1 MTHPVLTANSGG
13 YERHRLRCW
22 AAGLLLLVFLS
33 VGFAAAFHL
42 PRIWDEGV
50 HVDQIRRFTRGD
62 WTLNEWLTTPPGYH
76 LLVAG
81 ISRIVGESALPR
93 WSGVNESSVPALR
106 SCSFILSMTL
116 LLVLFLLCRDVRDG
130 RASER
135 ILQIAFLPT
144 LFPLFFLIYTDAA
157 SMLFVALAL
166 LLHERRRYWLAGV
179 VGFLSVLVRQHNIV
193 WVGYLLVLLAIR
205 LHDVTPV
212 AAGGTAARRRMTRLY
227 GVARAVT
234 KRGATYILTIAAF
247 LAFVV
252 VNGGVAI
259 GDRDAHPFSAVHFSN
274 IYFALFITFVLFLP
288 LSLVQLGEIR
298 RLLYR
303 TRTLVGVAVF
313 VPFFL
318 YTFTPDHP
326 YNEIL
331 PFIHN
336 RLLTFF
342 SSSTAAKLL
351 MLIAVLVALLSL
363 CATPFRGQSKH
374 LLYAFSAMSLLP
386 VWHVEQRYY
395 LVPMVLFLLFRE
407 QRTLRFEWT
416 LVAYLG
422 ALAATLLAVIR
433 SGALGSPATWVFP

>member
-1 MTHPVLTANSGG
+1 MSSTAQPRSSKVTDPALTPNSGRD
-13 YERHRLRCW
+13 ERHRFRCW
-22 AAGLLLLVFLS
+22 AAGLLLFVFLS
-33 VGFAAAFHL
+33 VGLAAVVHL
-42 PRIWDEGV
+42 PRMADEAV
-50 HVDQIRRFTRGD
+50 HVDQIRTFTRGD

-76 LLVAG
+76 VLVAG
-81 ISRIVGESALPR
+81 ISRIVGRSA
-93 WSGVNESSVPALR
+93 VPALR
-106 SCSFILSMTL
+106 SYSFMLSIAL

-130 RASER
+130 RTPER

-144 LFPLFFLIYTDAA
+144 LFPLFFLIYTDVA
-157 SMLFVALAL
+157 SMLFVVLAL

-179 VGFLSVLVRQHNIV
+179 AGFFSLLVRQSNIV

-212 AAGGTAARRRMTRLY
+212 AAGGTAARRRMPRLS

-234 KRGATYILTIAAF
+234 TRGATYILTIAAF
-247 LAFVV
+247 LAFVL

-259 GDRDAHPFSAVHFSN
+259 GDRDMHPLSAVHFSN

-288 LSLVQLGEIR
+288 LHLVQLREIR
-298 RLLYR
+298 RLFYR

-326 YNEIL
+326 YNQL
-331 PFIHN
+331 DFWLHN
-336 RLLTFF
+336 RLLIFF
-342 SSSTAAKLL
+342 SSSTATKLL
-351 MLIAVLVALLSL
+351 MLIPVLVALLSL
-363 CATPFRGQSKH
+363 YATRFRGQSKH
-374 LLYAFSAMSLLP
+374 LFYAFSGMSLLP

-395 LVPMVLFLLFRE
+395 LIPMVLFLLFRE

-422 ALAATLLAVIR
+422 ALAATLLSTIR
-433 SGALGSPATWVFP
+433 SGALFL